1 MHRRAAGVAAGRTAI
16 GVTCTNELIHT
27 GRAAYGAGS
36 PAARDGMRAQG
47 PRLGQRCEGPP
58 FTKTRGKDHADCS
71 GGACPAGHTRHG
83 PMDESACRSVDV
95 CTPAASRCARTL
107 VSVHVGAT
115 DVSPPPSYVRPGS
128 WDGAIWLASWLT
140 VHVGA
145 TNFPFQDLSGLTL
158 SWPSARIPQRSSPW
172 LHFVRPL
179 FSPQRIIE
187 CIRICTCTGTRYVLY
202 SSAAII
208 KKKLCL
214 HKLTKKLATPFVQ
227 RISRQFLI

>member
-1 MHRRAAGVAAGRTAI
+1 MHRRPAGVAAGRTAI
-16 GVTCTNELIHT
+16 GVTCANELIHT
-27 GRAAYGAGS
+27 GRAASGAGS

-47 PRLGQRCEGPP
+47 PRRGQRYEGPP

-83 PMDESACRSVDV
+83 LMDESACRSSPCVHASCFTMCAYV
-95 CTPAASRCARTL
+95 CLRAGS
-107 VSVHVGAT
+107 SAT
-115 DVSPPPSYVRPGS
+115 DVSPPPSYVRPGT
-128 WDGAIWLASWLT
+128 GRYLASWLT

-145 TNFPFQDLSGLTL
+145 TNFPFQDLSGLAL
-158 SWPSARIPQRSSPW
+158 AWPSARIPQRSSPW

-208 KKKLCL
+208 KKKL
-214 HKLTKKLATPFVQ
+214 FY
-227 RISRQFLI
+227 IN